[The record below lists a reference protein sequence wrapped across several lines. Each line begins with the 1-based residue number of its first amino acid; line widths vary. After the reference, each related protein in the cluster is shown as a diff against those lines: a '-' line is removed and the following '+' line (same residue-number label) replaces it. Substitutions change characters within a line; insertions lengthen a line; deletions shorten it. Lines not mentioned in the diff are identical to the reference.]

1 MRYKTAFDFRR
12 ALSDR
17 LNHEAKQTGTDVN
30 RLQKRL
36 AFERFLARLFGA
48 GAGRWVLKG
57 GYALDLRLSDR
68 ARTTLDVDLGML
80 PPPLDDLLDDLQS
93 AAEADLGDYFE
104 FRVRRSGELSGPPL
118 GGSRFLVEALLGGTR
133 FDTFR
138 LDVGQGDPVVTETEW
153 ISGQIDLSFAGVPTP
168 RFVVLPLA
176 AHFADKLHA
185 YTRPRETPTRVKDLA
200 DLLLLL
206 DLGLGATTALR
217 RLVETTFE
225 LYATH
230 SLLETLPRPPASWE
244 RPYAAMALELRIGQR
259 TLADA
264 YERLQGFYRE
274 LFR

>member
-1 MRYKTAFDFRR
+1 MKYTSAYDFRR
-12 ALSDR
+12 ALADR
-17 LNHEAKQTGTDVN
+17 LGRQARESGIEVN
-30 RLQKRL
+30 LLRKRL
-36 AFERFLARLFGA
+36 AFERFLARLYAA
-48 GAGRWVLKG
+48 GGERWVLKG

-68 ARTTLDVDLGML
+68 ARTTLDIDLGMP
-80 PPPLDDLLDDLQS
+80 PPPLDDLLDELQS
-93 AAEADLGDYFE
+93 AAEVSLNDYFE
-104 FRVRRSGELSGPPL
+104 FRVRQSDELSGPPL

-138 LDVGQGDPVVTETEW
+138 LDVGQGDPVVTDTEW

-206 DLGLGATTALR
+206 DLGLGATPALR
-217 RLVETTFE
+217 RLAETTFE

-230 SLLETLPRPPASWE
+230 SLPETLPWPPASWE
-244 RPYAAMALELRIGQR
+244 RPYAAMALELRISQR